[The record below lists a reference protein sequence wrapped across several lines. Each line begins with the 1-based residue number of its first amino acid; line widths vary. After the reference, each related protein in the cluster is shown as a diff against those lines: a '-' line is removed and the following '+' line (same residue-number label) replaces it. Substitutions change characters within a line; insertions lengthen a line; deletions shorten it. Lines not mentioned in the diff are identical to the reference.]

1 MTGVQT
7 CALPILMYAQVAL
20 LFVAYLFATARL
32 NDIKSL
38 SDYCVLFGLA
48 FSIFS
53 ARQWE
58 NLYWAMQLAFPLYLA
73 LSFSAF
79 FYAQRYWS
87 SRRTS
92 DLCVA
97 LALALCAAT
106 SNGAGIFTLILTC
119 IAVSLARP
127 NARDLTLSI
136 AFAVSGTIFFILSQ
150 SASTNGGIGASV
162 PDLQQ
167 FVRHAAQML
176 ALTWLD
182 FGEHKTVAEIF
193 AVVFALV
200 LVGTVVR
207 TFKYRSLYTFELL
220 SISIGLLVLL
230 GVSYAR
236 VSAGIFQPDASRY
249 IPLVIPIAVGSIL
262 IFRKSNWNFLL
273 ILALLMSMSSY
284 GLSYYREVRLAAA
297 RHHNLEEARIA
308 LCTNGK
314 IHPAHNFSGAIQPYT
329 MENLQKLFC
338 HTVSQIEHTNIDD
351 SNSEGFSQEDSQTW
365 ISPLFQAPIP
375 QPTPNTVVIRGW
387 LPDISGYPDERFSLS
402 LFANGKE
409 IATTQLLTGGSF
421 EIRAELPQGSSV
433 LRIESTE
440 KLKVSRDAR
449 ALSWILGKVSFY
461 PQ

>member
-1 MTGVQT
+1 MTSRSQFALRLVTASLFSIPLIWIIHKVGVNAPFQDELT
-7 CALPILMYAQVAL
+7 FSNLYSQVISGESLGLRELMSSHNGHPLLIPKLLMGLTLKFELPWILLMYAQVAL

-262 IFRKSNWNFLL
+262 IFRKSNWNF
-273 ILALLMSMSSY
+273 
-284 GLSYYREVRLAAA
+284 
-297 RHHNLEEARIA
+297 
-308 LCTNGK
+308 
-314 IHPAHNFSGAIQPYT
+314 
-329 MENLQKLFC
+329 
-338 HTVSQIEHTNIDD
+338 
-351 SNSEGFSQEDSQTW
+351 
-365 ISPLFQAPIP
+365 
-375 QPTPNTVVIRGW
+375 
-387 LPDISGYPDERFSLS
+387 
-402 LFANGKE
+402 
-409 IATTQLLTGGSF
+409 
-421 EIRAELPQGSSV
+421 
-433 LRIESTE
+433 
-440 KLKVSRDAR
+440 
-449 ALSWILGKVSFY
+449 FY
-461 PQ
+461 LVCL